1 MRKRPT
7 AIFVMGALLA
17 LVVSACGQAKAGTAL
32 PKGDDAADYVGA
44 KFEQV
49 IGKLGDAITDSR
61 DVTNSLDAYFKF
73 DDKWIHST
81 VTSAR
86 TGSPES
92 RVVRHRSQK
101 NPDEIIDT
109 YTPADGTVEYT
120 YLGPLYVQKG
130 VSPTAWVSMAKPEG
144 GGLLVPCAW
153 GGVLTPCR
161 MADSTV
167 DAYKAD
173 KRAVRG
179 AKSLGDGKTALTVN
193 VPFGVFVENRVE
205 ILPPSLT
212 SQIGPELKKAAVPA
226 TITLNPDGSLASFVM
241 EAKFAGDGHQLE
253 LKYDFRFT
261 GKASLQDM
269 PKLPDASQITALPD
283 QAAKDAFYQR
293 LGEAQGS

>member
-49 IGKLGDAITDSR
+49 IGKLSDAITDSR

-92 RVVRHRSQK
+92 RAVRHRSQK

-120 YLGPLYVQKG
+120 YLGPVYVQKG
-130 VSPTAWVSMAKPEG
+130 VSPTAWVSMPKPEG
-144 GGLLVPCAW
+144 GLVVPCAW

-167 DAYKAD
+167 AAYKAD

-193 VPFGVFVENRVE
+193 VPFGVFVEKRVE
-205 ILPPSLT
+205 ILPASLT

-226 TITLNPDGSLASFVM
+226 TITLNPDGSLVSFVM

-253 LKYDFRFT
+253 LKYEFRFT

-269 PKLPDASQITALPD
+269 PKLPEASQITVLPD
-283 QAAKDAFYQR
+283 RAAMDDFYRR

>member
-7 AIFVMGALLA
+7 AIFVLGALLA
-17 LVVSACGQAKAGTAL
+17 LVSACGQAKAGTAL
-32 PKGDDAADYVGA
+32 PKGDDAADYVGG

-49 IGKLGDAITDSR
+49 IGKLGDAITDTR

-73 DDKWIHST
+73 DAKWIHST

-86 TGSPES
+86 TGNPES
-92 RVVRHRSQK
+92 RAVRHRSQK

-120 YLGPLYVQKG
+120 YLGPMYVQKG
-130 VSPTAWVSMAKPEG
+130 VSPTAWVSMPKPET
-144 GGLLVPCAW
+144 GLVQPCVW

-161 MADSTV
+161 MAASTV
-167 DAYKAD
+167 DAYKTD

-193 VPFGVFVENRVE
+193 VPFAIFVKNRVE
-205 ILPPSLT
+205 ILPPSITDL
-212 SQIGPELKKAAVPA
+212 IGPELKKAMVPT
-226 TITLNPDGSLASFVM
+226 TITLNPDGSLVSFVM
-241 EAKFAGDGHQLE
+241 DAKFTGDGHNVE
-253 LKYDFRFT
+253 LKYEFKFT

-269 PKLPDASQITALPD
+269 PKLPDASQITVLPD
-283 QAAKDAFYQR
+283 RAAMNAFYQR
-293 LGEAQGS
+293 LGEAQGQ

>member
-7 AIFVMGALLA
+7 AIFVLGALLV
-17 LVVSACGQAKAGTAL
+17 LVSACGQAKAGTAL

-49 IGKLGDAITDSR
+49 IDKLSDAITDSR

-92 RVVRHRSQK
+92 RAVRHRSQK

-120 YLGPLYVQKG
+120 YLGPVYVQKG
-130 VSPTAWVSMAKPEG
+130 VSPTAWVSMPKPEG
-144 GGLLVPCAW
+144 GLVVPCAW

-167 DAYKAD
+167 AAYKAD

-193 VPFGVFVENRVE
+193 VPFGVFVEKRVE
-205 ILPPSLT
+205 ILPASLT

-226 TITLNPDGSLASFVM
+226 TITLNPDGSLVSFVM

-253 LKYDFRFT
+253 LKYEFRFT

-269 PKLPDASQITALPD
+269 PKLPEASQITVLPD
-283 QAAKDAFYQR
+283 RAAMDDFYRR

>member
-7 AIFVMGALLA
+7 AIFVLGALLA
-17 LVVSACGQAKAGTAL
+17 LVSACGQAKAGTAL

-49 IGKLGDAITDSR
+49 IGKLGDAITDTR

-92 RVVRHRSQK
+92 RAVRHRSQK

-109 YTPADGTVEYT
+109 YTPADGAVEYT
-120 YLGPLYVQKG
+120 YLGPVYVQKG
-130 VSPTAWVSMAKPEG
+130 VSPTAWVSMPKPEG
-144 GGLLVPCAW
+144 GLVLPCAW

-161 MADSTV
+161 MADSAV
-167 DAYKAD
+167 QAYEAD

-193 VPFGVFVENRVE
+193 VPFEIFVKNKVE
-205 ILPPSLT
+205 ILPPSIT
-212 SQIGPELKKAAVPA
+212 GQVGPELKKAAVPA
-226 TITLNPDGSLASFVM
+226 TITLNPDGSLVSFAM
-241 EAKFAGDGHQLE
+241 EAKFAGDGHQVE
-253 LKYDFRFT
+253 LKYEFRFT

-269 PKLPDASQITALPD
+269 PKLPDAGQITVLPD
-283 QAAKDAFYQR
+283 RAAMDEFYRR

>member
-1 MRKRPT
+1 MSRRPT
-7 AIFVMGALLA
+7 AIFVLGAILA
-17 LVVSACGQAKAGTAL
+17 LVSACGTAKAGTAL

-44 KFEQV
+44 KFEQI
-49 IGKLGDAITDSR
+49 IGKLGDAITDTR

-92 RVVRHRSQK
+92 RAVRHRSQK

-109 YTPADGTVEYT
+109 YTPADGAVEYT
-120 YLGPLYVQKG
+120 YLGPMYVQKG
-130 VSPTAWVSMAKPEG
+130 VSPTAWVSMPKPEA
-144 GGLLVPCAW
+144 GLVQPCVW

-167 DAYKAD
+167 DAYQAD

-193 VPFGVFVENRVE
+193 VPFGIFVKNKVE
-205 ILPPSLT
+205 ILPQSLVD
-212 SQIGPELKKAAVPA
+212 QVGPELKKAMVPT
-226 TITLNPDGSLASFVM
+226 TITLNSDGSLVSFVM
-241 EAKFAGDGHQLE
+241 DAKFSGDGHNLE

-269 PKLPDASQITALPD
+269 PKLPDASQITVLPD
-283 QAAKDAFYQR
+283 RAAMNDFYRR

>member
-7 AIFVMGALLA
+7 AIFVLAAVLA
-17 LVVSACGQAKAGTAL
+17 LTGGCGQAKAGTAL

-49 IGKLGDAITDSR
+49 IGKLGKSITDTR

-73 DDKWIHST
+73 DDKWIHSV

-86 TGSPES
+86 AGSPEN
-92 RVVRHRSQK
+92 RAVRHRSLK

-109 YTPADGTVEYT
+109 YTPADGAVEYT
-120 YLGPLYVQKG
+120 YLGPVYVQKG
-130 VSPTAWVSMAKPEG
+130 VSPTAWVSMPKSEA
-144 GGLLVPCAW
+144 GLVQPCAW

-161 MADSTV
+161 MAESTEA
-167 DAYKAD
+167 AYKAD

-179 AKSLGDGKTALTVN
+179 AKSLGDGKTALTVD
-193 VPFGVFVENRVE
+193 VPFEIFVKQRVE
-205 ILPPSLT
+205 ILPQSIVD
-212 SQIGPELKKAAVPA
+212 QIGPELKKAAVPA
-226 TITLNPDGSLASFVM
+226 TITLNPDGSLVSFVM
-241 EAKFAGDGHQLE
+241 EAKFTGDGHQLE
-253 LKYDFRFT
+253 LKYEFRFT

-269 PKLPDASQITALPD
+269 PKLPDATQITVLPD
-283 QAAKDAFYQR
+283 RAAMDDFYRR

>member
-1 MRKRPT
+1 MRKRAT
-7 AIFVMGALLA
+7 AIFVLGALLA
-17 LVVSACGQAKAGTAL
+17 LVSACGQAKAGTAL

-49 IGKLGDAITDSR
+49 IDKLSGAITDSR

-86 TGSPES
+86 TGNPES
-92 RVVRHRSQK
+92 RAVRHRSQK

-109 YTPADGTVEYT
+109 YTPAEGAVEYT
-120 YLGPLYVQKG
+120 YLGPMYVQKG
-130 VSPTAWVSMAKPEG
+130 VSPTAWVSMPKPEG
-144 GGLLVPCAW
+144 GLVVPCAW

-167 DAYKAD
+167 EVYEAD

-193 VPFGVFVENRVE
+193 VPFGIFVKDKVE
-205 ILPPSLT
+205 ILPPSIT
-212 SQIGPELKKAAVPA
+212 GQVGPELKKAAVPA

-253 LKYDFRFT
+253 LKYEFRFT

-269 PKLPDASQITALPD
+269 PKLPDASQITVLPD
-283 QAAKDAFYQR
+283 RAAMDDFYRR

>member
-1 MRKRPT
+1 MSRRPT
-7 AIFVMGALLA
+7 AIFVLGAILA
-17 LVVSACGQAKAGTAL
+17 LVSACGTAKAGTAL

-44 KFEQV
+44 KFEQL
-49 IGKLGDAITDSR
+49 IGKLGDAITDTR

-86 TGSPES
+86 TGSPEN

-109 YTPADGTVEYT
+109 YTPADGAVEYT
-120 YLGPLYVQKG
+120 YLGPMYVKAG
-130 VSPTAWVSMAKPEG
+130 VSPTAWVSMPKPEA
-144 GGLLVPCAW
+144 GLVQPCVW

-167 DAYKAD
+167 DAYEAD

-193 VPFGVFVENRVE
+193 VPFEVFVKNKVE
-205 ILPPSLT
+205 ILPKSIT
-212 SQIGPELKKAAVPA
+212 DQVGPELKKAVVPT
-226 TITLNPDGSLASFVM
+226 TITLNPDGSLVSFGM
-241 EAKFAGDGHQLE
+241 DAKFSGDGHNLE

-269 PKLPDASQITALPD
+269 PKLPDASQITVLPD
-283 QAAKDAFYQR
+283 RAAMNDFYRR

>member
-7 AIFVMGALLA
+7 AIFVLGALLA
-17 LVVSACGQAKAGTAL
+17 LVSACGQAKAGTAL
-32 PKGDDAADYVGA
+32 PKGDDAADYVGG

-49 IGKLGDAITDSR
+49 IGKLGDAITDTR

-73 DDKWIHST
+73 DAKWIHST

-86 TGSPES
+86 TGNPES
-92 RVVRHRSQK
+92 RAVRHRSQK

-120 YLGPLYVQKG
+120 YLGPMYVQKG
-130 VSPTAWVSMAKPEG
+130 VSPTAWVSMPKPET
-144 GGLLVPCAW
+144 GLVQPCVW

-161 MADSTV
+161 MAASTV

-193 VPFGVFVENRVE
+193 VPFAVFVKNRVE
-205 ILPPSLT
+205 ILPPSITDL
-212 SQIGPELKKAAVPA
+212 IGPELKKAMVPT
-226 TITLNPDGSLASFVM
+226 TITLNPDGSLVSFVM
-241 EAKFAGDGHQLE
+241 DAKFTGDGHNVE
-253 LKYDFRFT
+253 LKYEFKFT

-269 PKLPDASQITALPD
+269 PKLPDASQITVLPD
-283 QAAKDAFYQR
+283 RAAMNAFYQR
-293 LGEAQGS
+293 LGEAQGQ

>member
-7 AIFVMGALLA
+7 ALFVLGALLA
-17 LVVSACGQAKAGTAL
+17 LVSACGQAKAGTAL
-32 PKGDDAADYVGA
+32 PKGDDAADYVGG

-49 IGKLGDAITDSR
+49 IGELEDSITDTR

-73 DDKWIHST
+73 DDKWIHSV

-92 RVVRHRSQK
+92 RAVRHRSLK

-109 YTPADGTVEYT
+109 YTPADGAVEYT
-120 YLGPLYVQKG
+120 YLGPMYVQKQ
-130 VSPTAWVSMAKPEG
+130 VSPTAWVSMPKPEA
-144 GGLLVPCAW
+144 GLVQPCVW

-205 ILPPSLT
+205 ILPPSIT
-212 SQIGPELKKAAVPA
+212 DQIGPELKKAAVPA
-226 TITLNPDGSLASFVM
+226 TITLNPDGSLDSFAM

-269 PKLPDASQITALPD
+269 PKLPDPAQITVLAD
-283 QAAKDAFYQR
+283 NAAKQDFYRR

>member
-1 MRKRPT
+1 MSKRPT
-7 AIFVMGALLA
+7 AIFVLGALLA
-17 LVVSACGQAKAGTAL
+17 LVSACGQAKAGTAL

-49 IGKLGDAITDSR
+49 IGKLSDAITDTR

-73 DDKWIHST
+73 DDKWIHSV

-92 RVVRHRSQK
+92 RVVRHRSLK

-109 YTPADGTVEYT
+109 FTPADGAVEYT
-120 YLGPLYVQKG
+120 YLGPVYVQKG
-130 VSPTAWVSMAKPEG
+130 VSPTAWVSMPKPEAG
-144 GGLLVPCAW
+144 TLLPCAW

-161 MADSTV
+161 MAKSAL

-193 VPFGVFVENRVE
+193 VPFGTFVQNRVE
-205 ILPPSLT
+205 ILPQSLVDR
-212 SQIGPELKKAAVPA
+212 IGPELKKAAVPA
-226 TITLNPDGSLASFVM
+226 TITLNPDGSLESFVLD
-241 EAKFAGDGHQLE
+241 AKFAGDGHRLE
-253 LKYDFRFT
+253 LKYDFKFT
-261 GKASLQDM
+261 GPASLQDM
-269 PKLPDASQITALPD
+269 PKLPDASQITVLPD
-283 QAAKDAFYQR
+283 RAAMDDFYRR

>member
-7 AIFVMGALLA
+7 ATFVLGALLA
-17 LVVSACGQAKAGTAL
+17 LVSACGQAKAGTAL
-32 PKGDDAADYVGA
+32 AKGDDAADYVGG

-49 IGKLGDAITDSR
+49 IGKLSDAITDTR

-92 RVVRHRSQK
+92 RAVRHRSQK

-120 YLGPLYVQKG
+120 YLGPMYVQKG
-130 VSPTAWVSMAKPEG
+130 VSPTAWVSMPKPEA
-144 GGLLVPCAW
+144 GLVQPCVW

-161 MADSTV
+161 MADSTIA
-167 DAYKAD
+167 AYQAD

-179 AKSLGDGKTALTVN
+179 AKSLGDGKTALTVT
-193 VPFGVFVENRVE
+193 VPFEVFVKNRVE
-205 ILPPSLT
+205 ILPKSIT
-212 SQIGPELKKAAVPA
+212 DQIGPELKKAPVPA
-226 TITLNPDGSLASFVM
+226 TITLNPDGSLVSFGM
-241 EAKFAGDGHQLE
+241 EAKFSGDGHNLE

-269 PKLPDASQITALPD
+269 PKLPDASQITVLPD
-283 QAAKDAFYQR
+283 RAAMNEFYR
-293 LGEAQGS
+293 KLGEAQGS

>member
-1 MRKRPT
+1 MTKRPT
-7 AIFVMGALLA
+7 AIFVLAAVLA
-17 LVVSACGQAKAGTAL
+17 LTGACGQAKAGTAL
-32 PKGDDAADYVGA
+32 PKGDDAAEYVGA

-49 IGKLGDAITDSR
+49 IGKLGKSITDTR

-73 DDKWIHST
+73 DDKWIHSV

-92 RVVRHRSQK
+92 RAVRHRSLK

-109 YTPADGTVEYT
+109 YTPADGAVEYT
-120 YLGPLYVQKG
+120 YLGPVYVQKG
-130 VSPTAWVSMAKPEG
+130 VSPTAWVSMPKAEG
-144 GGLLVPCAW
+144 GLVLPCAW

-167 DAYKAD
+167 DAYQAD
-173 KRAVRG
+173 KHAVRG
-179 AKSLGDGKTALTVN
+179 AKSLGDGKTALTVD
-193 VPFGVFVENRVE
+193 VPFEIFVKNRVE
-205 ILPPSLT
+205 ILPQSIVD
-212 SQIGPELKKAAVPA
+212 QVGPELKKAAVPA

-253 LKYDFRFT
+253 LKYEFRFT
-261 GKASLQDM
+261 GTASLQDM
-269 PKLPDASQITALPD
+269 PKLPDAAQITVVPD
-283 QAAKDAFYQR
+283 RAAMDDFYRR

>member
-7 AIFVMGALLA
+7 AIFVLGALLT
-17 LVVSACGQAKAGTAL
+17 LVSACGQAKAGTAL
-32 PKGDDAADYVGA
+32 PKGDDAADYVGG

-49 IGKLGDAITDSR
+49 IGKLGDAITDTR

-73 DDKWIHST
+73 DDKWVHST

-86 TGSPES
+86 AGSPES
-92 RVVRHRSQK
+92 RVVRHRSLK

-120 YLGPLYVQKG
+120 YLGPVYVQHG
-130 VSPTAWVSMAKPEG
+130 VSPTAWVSMPKPEA
-144 GGLLVPCAW
+144 GLIVPCAW

-167 DAYKAD
+167 HAYEAD

-179 AKSLGDGKTALTVN
+179 AKSLGEGKTALTVN
-193 VPFGVFVENRVE
+193 VPFEIFVKNRVE
-205 ILPPSLT
+205 ILPSSIT
-212 SQIGPELKKAAVPA
+212 DRIGPELNKAAVPA
-226 TITLNPDGSLASFVM
+226 TITLNPDGSLASFAM
-241 EAKFAGDGHQLE
+241 EAKFAGDGHQVE
-253 LKYDFRFT
+253 LKYEFRFT

-269 PKLPDASQITALPD
+269 PKVPDAGQITVLPDR
-283 QAAKDAFYQR
+283 AAMDEFYRR
-293 LGEAQGS
+293 LGEAQGR

>member
-7 AIFVMGALLA
+7 AIFVLAAVLA
-17 LVVSACGQAKAGTAL
+17 LTGGCGQAKAGTAL

-49 IGKLGDAITDSR
+49 IGKLGKSITDTR

-73 DDKWIHST
+73 DDKWIHSV

-86 TGSPES
+86 AGSPEN
-92 RVVRHRSQK
+92 RAVRHRSLK

-109 YTPADGTVEYT
+109 YTPADGAVEYT
-120 YLGPLYVQKG
+120 YLGPVYVQKG
-130 VSPTAWVSMAKPEG
+130 VSPTAWVSMPKSEAG
-144 GGLLVPCAW
+144 VPACAW

-161 MADSTV
+161 MAESTV
-167 DAYKAD
+167 AAYEAD

-179 AKSLGDGKTALTVN
+179 AKSLGDGKTALTVD
-193 VPFGVFVENRVE
+193 VPFDVFVKKRVE
-205 ILPPSLT
+205 ILPQSLVD
-212 SQIGPELKKAAVPA
+212 QIGPELKKAAVPA
-226 TITLNPDGSLASFVM
+226 TITLNPDGSLVSFVM
-241 EAKFAGDGHQLE
+241 EAKFTGDGHQLD
-253 LKYDFRFT
+253 LKYEFRFT

-269 PKLPDASQITALPD
+269 PKLPDASQITVLPD
-283 QAAKDAFYQR
+283 RAAMDDFYRR

>member
-7 AIFVMGALLA
+7 AIFVLAAVLA
-17 LVVSACGQAKAGTAL
+17 LASGCGQAKAGTAL
-32 PKGDDAADYVGA
+32 PKGDDAADYVGG

-49 IGKLGDAITDSR
+49 IGKLEDSITDTR

-92 RVVRHRSQK
+92 RAVRHRSQK

-109 YTPADGTVEYT
+109 YTPADGTVEFT
-120 YLGPLYVQKG
+120 YLGPVYVQKG
-130 VSPTAWVSMAKPEG
+130 VSPTAWVSMPKPET
-144 GGLLVPCAW
+144 GLIQPCVW

-193 VPFGVFVENRVE
+193 VPFEVFVKNKVE
-205 ILPPSLT
+205 IRPS
-212 SQIGPELKKAAVPA
+212 SPA
-226 TITLNPDGSLASFVM
+226 TATSSSSSTSSSSPARRASRTCRSCPTRRRSRSCPTGRRWTTSTAGSAKRRAT
-241 EAKFAGDGHQLE
+241 EA
-253 LKYDFRFT
+253 
-261 GKASLQDM
+261 
-269 PKLPDASQITALPD
+269 
-283 QAAKDAFYQR
+283 
-293 LGEAQGS
+293 

>member
-7 AIFVMGALLA
+7 AIFVLGALLA
-17 LVVSACGQAKAGTAL
+17 LVSACGTAKAGTAL

-49 IGKLGDAITDSR
+49 IGKLSDAITDSR

-73 DDKWIHST
+73 DDKWVHST

-92 RVVRHRSQK
+92 RAVRHRSQK

-120 YLGPLYVQKG
+120 YLGPMYVQKG
-130 VSPTAWVSMAKPEG
+130 VSPTAWVSMPKPEG
-144 GGLLVPCAW
+144 GLVVPCAW

-161 MADSTV
+161 MADSTL

-179 AKSLGDGKTALTVN
+179 AKSLGDGKTALAVN
-193 VPFGVFVENRVE
+193 VPFGVFVENKVE
-205 ILPPSLT
+205 ILPPSIT
-212 SQIGPELKKAAVPA
+212 SQVGPELKKAAVPA
-226 TITLNPDGSLASFVM
+226 TITLNPDGSLVSFAM
-241 EAKFAGDGHQLE
+241 EAKFAGDGHQVE
-253 LKYDFRFT
+253 LKYEFRFT
-261 GKASLQDM
+261 GKASPQDM
-269 PKLPDASQITALPD
+269 PKLPDASQITVLPD
-283 QAAKDAFYQR
+283 RAAMDEFYRR

>member
-7 AIFVMGALLA
+7 AIFVLGALLA
-17 LVVSACGQAKAGTAL
+17 LVSACGQAKAGTAL
-32 PKGDDAADYVGA
+32 PKGDDAADYVGS

-49 IGKLGDAITDSR
+49 IGKLGDAITGTR

-73 DDKWIHST
+73 DDKWVHSV

-86 TGSPES
+86 TGSPEN
-92 RVVRHRSQK
+92 RAVRHRSLK

-109 YTPADGTVEYT
+109 YTPADGLVEYT
-120 YLGPLYVQKG
+120 YLGPVYVQKG
-130 VSPTAWVSMAKPEG
+130 VSPTAWVSMPKPEG
-144 GGLLVPCAW
+144 GLVVPCAW

-167 DAYKAD
+167 DAYRAD

-193 VPFGVFVENRVE
+193 VPFEVFVENRVE
-205 ILPPSLT
+205 ILPPSITDL
-212 SQIGPELKKAAVPA
+212 IGPELKKAAIPA
-226 TITLNPDGSLASFVM
+226 TITLNPDGSLVSFTM

-253 LKYDFRFT
+253 LKYEFRFT

-269 PKLPDASQITALPD
+269 PKLPDAAQITVLPD
-283 QAAKDAFYQR
+283 RAAMDGFYRR

>member
-1 MRKRPT
+1 MSKRPT
-7 AIFVMGALLA
+7 AIFVLGALLA
-17 LVVSACGQAKAGTAL
+17 LASACGTAKAGTAL

-49 IGKLGDAITDSR
+49 IGKLGDTITDSR

-92 RVVRHRSQK
+92 RAVRHRSQK

-109 YTPADGTVEYT
+109 YTPADGAVEYT

-130 VSPTAWVSMAKPEG
+130 VSPTAWVSMPKPD
-144 GGLLVPCAW
+144 GGLVLPCAW
-153 GGVLTPCR
+153 VGVMTACR

-212 SQIGPELKKAAVPA
+212 SQIGPELKKADIPA
-226 TITLNPDGSLASFVM
+226 TITLNPDGSLVSFVM

-253 LKYDFRFT
+253 LKYEFRFT
-261 GKASLQDM
+261 GKASTQDM
-269 PKLPDASQITALPD
+269 PKLPDASQITVLPD
-283 QAAKDAFYQR
+283 KAAKDAFNQR

>member
-7 AIFVMGALLA
+7 AIFVLAAVLA
-17 LVVSACGQAKAGTAL
+17 LASACGQAKAGTAL

-49 IGKLGDAITDSR
+49 IRKLDDAITGTR
-61 DVTNSLDAYFKF
+61 DVTNSLDAYLKF
-73 DDKWIHST
+73 DDKWIHSV

-86 TGSPES
+86 TGNPES
-92 RVVRHRSQK
+92 RVVRHRSLK

-120 YLGPLYVQKG
+120 YLGPVYVQKG
-130 VSPTAWVSMAKPEG
+130 VSPTAWVSMPKPEA
-144 GGLLVPCAW
+144 GLVQPCVW
-153 GGVLTPCR
+153 VGVMTACR

-167 DAYKAD
+167 DAYQAD

-193 VPFGVFVENRVE
+193 VPFGIFVKNKVE
-205 ILPPSLT
+205 ILPQSLVD
-212 SQIGPELKKAAVPA
+212 QVGPELKKAMVPA
-226 TITLNPDGSLASFVM
+226 TITLNPDGSLVSFAM
-241 EAKFAGDGHQLE
+241 EAKFSGDGHQIE
-253 LKYDFRFT
+253 LKYEFKFT
-261 GKASLQDM
+261 GRASLQDM
-269 PKLPDASQITALPD
+269 PKLPDAAQITVLPD
-283 QAAKDAFYQR
+283 RAAMNEFYRR

>member
-7 AIFVMGALLA
+7 AIFVLGALLA
-17 LVVSACGQAKAGTAL
+17 LVSACGQAKAGTPL
-32 PKGDDAADYVGA
+32 PKGDDAADYVGG
-44 KFEQV
+44 KFEQI
-49 IGKLGDAITDSR
+49 IGKLEDSITDSR

-73 DDKWIHST
+73 DDKWVHSG

-86 TGSPES
+86 AGNPES
-92 RVVRHRSQK
+92 RAVRHRSLK

-109 YTPADGTVEYT
+109 YTPADGAVEYT

-130 VSPTAWVSMAKPEG
+130 VSPTAWVSMPKPET
-144 GGLLVPCAW
+144 GLVQPCVW

-179 AKSLGDGKTALTVN
+179 AKSLGDGRTALTVN
-193 VPFGVFVENRVE
+193 VPFDVFVKNKVE
-205 ILPPSLT
+205 ILPPSIT
-212 SQIGPELKKAAVPA
+212 DQVGPELKKAMVPT
-226 TITLNPDGSLASFVM
+226 TITLNPDGSLVSFVM
-241 EAKFAGDGHQLE
+241 EAKFGGDGHQVE
-253 LKYDFRFT
+253 LKYEFKFT
-261 GKASLQDM
+261 GKASQQDM
-269 PKLPDASQITALPD
+269 PRVPDASQITVLPD
-283 QAAKDAFYQR
+283 RAAMDDFYRR

>member
-1 MRKRPT
+1 MSKRPK
-7 AIFVMGALLA
+7 AIFALVALLV
-17 LVVSACGQAKAGTAL
+17 LVSACGQAKAGTAL

-49 IGKLGDAITDSR
+49 IGKLGDAITDTR

-73 DDKWIHST
+73 DDKWVHS
-81 VTSAR
+81 VITSAR

-92 RVVRHRSQK
+92 RAVRHRSLK

-109 YTPADGTVEYT
+109 YTPADGAVEYT
-120 YLGPLYVQKG
+120 YLGPVYVQKG
-130 VSPTAWVSMAKPEG
+130 VSPTAWVSMPKPEAG
-144 GGLLVPCAW
+144 TVLPCAW
-153 GGVLTPCR
+153 GGVLTPCK
-161 MADSTV
+161 MAASAL

-193 VPFGVFVENRVE
+193 VPFAVFVKNRVE
-205 ILPPSLT
+205 VLPQSLVD
-212 SQIGPELKKAAVPA
+212 QIGPELKKAAVPA
-226 TITLNPDGSLASFVM
+226 TITLNPDGSLVSFVM
-241 EAKFAGDGHQLE
+241 EAKFGGDGHQLE

-269 PKLPDASQITALPD
+269 PKLPDAAQITVLPD
-283 QAAKDAFYQR
+283 RAAMDAFYRR

>member
-1 MRKRPT
+1 MSKRPK
-7 AIFVMGALLA
+7 AIFVLGALLA
-17 LVVSACGQAKAGTAL
+17 LVSACGQAKAGTAL

-49 IGKLGDAITDSR
+49 IGKLSDAITDSR

-92 RVVRHRSQK
+92 RAVRHRSQK
-101 NPDEIIDT
+101 HPDEIIDT
-109 YTPADGTVEYT
+109 YTPAEGAVEYT
-120 YLGPLYVQKG
+120 YLGPVYVQKG
-130 VSPTAWVSMAKPEG
+130 VSPTAWVSMPKPEG
-144 GGLLVPCAW
+144 GLVVPCAW

-161 MADSTV
+161 MADSAAQ
-167 DAYKAD
+167 AYEAD

-193 VPFGVFVENRVE
+193 VPFEIFVKNKVE
-205 ILPPSLT
+205 ILPPSIT
-212 SQIGPELKKAAVPA
+212 GQVGPELKKAAVPA

-253 LKYDFRFT
+253 LKYEFRFT
-261 GKASLQDM
+261 GKASPQDM
-269 PKLPDASQITALPD
+269 PKLPDASQITVLPD
-283 QAAKDAFYQR
+283 RAAMDEFYRR

>member
-49 IGKLGDAITDSR
+49 IGKLSDAITDSR

-92 RVVRHRSQK
+92 RAVRHRSQK

-120 YLGPLYVQKG
+120 YLGPVYVQKG
-130 VSPTAWVSMAKPEG
+130 VSPTAWVSMPKPEG
-144 GGLLVPCAW
+144 GLVVPCAW

-167 DAYKAD
+167 AAYKAD

-193 VPFGVFVENRVE
+193 VPFGVFVEKRVE
-205 ILPPSLT
+205 ILPASLT

-226 TITLNPDGSLASFVM
+226 TITLNPDGSLGSFVM

-261 GKASLQDM
+261 GKASRQDM
-269 PKLPDASQITALPD
+269 PKLPDASQITVLPD
-283 QAAKDAFYQR
+283 RAAMDDFYRR